1 MHALSKSSTCLS
13 FGLTQRITHPEHS
26 FITAKFTNYHS
37 QAIAA
42 LRSLEAQ
49 LHRGDNHYAQPP
61 GGWDGKR
68 HRAGKTENQVT
79 QNLTHFFSWLCY
91 LILTIL
97 GNRVP
102 FLFIWSYVP
111 LGVNEEEVVNIQLL
125 CVDISLFTHV
135 CAMPLCFQSSY
146 ENKWSCRPHII
157 YHFPFLIHYLSIG

>member
-79 QNLTHFFSWLCY
+79 QNLTHFFFVAMLPYPHYFGEQSSLSFHMIVCAFGGKWGWSCEYSIALCGHLALHSCVCY
-91 LILTIL
+91 ASLFPTIL
-97 GNRVP
+97 WKQI
-102 FLFIWSYVP
+102 IW
-111 LGVNEEEVVNIQLL
+111 
-125 CVDISLFTHV
+125 
-135 CAMPLCFQSSY
+135 
-146 ENKWSCRPHII
+146 
-157 YHFPFLIHYLSIG
+157 